1 MKFLINFKPKRFTTK
16 YRGTSC
22 LNCNHDLD
30 VSDRFCPSC
39 GQRNS
44 TKKISLWDLIQE
56 LFSSIIS
63 YDSKLWKSMSLLFT
77 KPGGLSLA
85 YVNGKRNSHIN
96 PFRFFLSI
104 SVIFFLVISFFI
116 NDEDY
121 KGFDVIGDFDEA
133 SVEQEETIAS
143 IDTLQLNKTE
153 EEIIPDKKEIKEKY
167 LKEAFKRETYPTFDE
182 AVKESALE
190 DTWTDWAMYKVYRNL
205 SKLQVDTASF
215 IRYMVPKVPFFIFF
229 FIPLFTLVNALLFI
243 TSNKTYVDHLVF
255 NYNLSS
261 FLLIALAFLILIDNY
276 LSSNYLALVFW
287 IGVYFYTYKSIRLFY
302 GNGRFLSI
310 LKSIMIAF
318 FYPVFLSIFLAF
330 LVVGSFILY

>member
-16 YRGTSC
+16 YRGINC
-22 LNCNHDLD
+22 LNCHHDLD

-63 YDSKLWKSMSLLFT
+63 YDSKLWRSMSLLFT

-121 KGFDVIGDFDEA
+121 KGFDVIGDLDKT
-133 SVEQEETIAS
+133 SVEQEQSTATADSLKLNQTEKENTSAS
-143 IDTLQLNKTE
+143 E
-153 EEIIPDKKEIKEKY
+153 VMKEKY
-167 LKEAFKRETYPTFDE
+167 LKEAFKKDTYPTFDE
-182 AVKESALE
+182 AVQESALE

-215 IRYMVPKVPFFIFF
+215 VRYMVPKVPFFIFF

-276 LSSNYLALVFW
+276 LSSGFVGFIFW
-287 IGVYFYTYKSIRLFY
+287 IGVYFYTYKSIRSFY
-302 GNGRFLSI
+302 GQGRFLSL

-318 FYPVFLSIFLAF
+318 FYPVFLSVFLAI
-330 LVVGSFILY
+330 LIVGSFILY